1 MTELAEWSD
10 KDDEKLGASLLN
22 FVKKYQKY
30 TEKTFTGDHRKA
42 AQFWLSYCK
51 LG

>member
-22 FVKKYQKY
+22 FVKKV
-30 TEKTFTGDHRKA
+30 HRKN
-42 AQFWLSYCK
+42 LHR
-51 LG
+51 